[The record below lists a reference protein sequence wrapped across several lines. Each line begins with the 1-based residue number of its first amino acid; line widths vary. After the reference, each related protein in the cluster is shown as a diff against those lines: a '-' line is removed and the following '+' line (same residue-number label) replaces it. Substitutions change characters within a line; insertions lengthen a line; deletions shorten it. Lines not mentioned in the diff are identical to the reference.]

1 MEILIYCLWFFLL
14 VGVILIVMLA
24 FDCLPVNVI
33 RKQKQSAPLTPRQYQ
48 PSSPTNSYNK
58 LKQVKRNQTIPPINQ
73 SLTPSFNQFAPPPPQ
88 QPQPS
93 LQINSNNNRQQV
105 RPTQTTNQPLTPFS
119 SLRPHSPQT
128 RKLYGQMVRLLQG
141 DSEAVNRLID
151 SQKSKNP
158 DKSEEWIYEKVLFDL
173 TRDRH

>member
-33 RKQKQSAPLTPRQYQ
+33 RKQKQSAPLTPRHQ

-58 LKQVKRNQTIPPINQ
+58 PKQVKRNQTIPPTNYRF
-73 SLTPSFNQFAPPPPQ
+73 TPSFNQFAPPPPQ
-88 QPQPS
+88 QPQPP
-93 LQINSNNNRQQV
+93 LQINSNNKPKQV
-105 RPTQTTNQPLTPFS
+105 RLTQTTNQPLAPFS
-119 SLRPHSPQT
+119 SLPPHSTQT

-141 DSEAVNRLID
+141 DSEAVNRLINN
-151 SQKSKNP
+151 QKAKNP
-158 DKSEEWIYEKVLFDL
+158 DKSEEWIYEKVLFDV
-173 TRDRH
+173 TRDRY